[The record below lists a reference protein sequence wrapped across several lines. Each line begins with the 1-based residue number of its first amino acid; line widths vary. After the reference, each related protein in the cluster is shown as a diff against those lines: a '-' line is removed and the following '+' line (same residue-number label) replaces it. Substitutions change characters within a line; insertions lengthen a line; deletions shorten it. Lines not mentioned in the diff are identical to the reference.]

1 MTRNSNQN
9 ALRRAKLSNW
19 YRTRYLQ
26 NGGCL
31 LYHLSHPASYWKADT
46 HAYYLANAKPF
57 IIRET

>member
-19 YRTRYLQ
+19 YRTCYLQ

-31 LYHLSHPASYWKADT
+31 LYHLSHPASHWKADK
-46 HAYYLANAKPF
+46 HVYNLVNAQSF